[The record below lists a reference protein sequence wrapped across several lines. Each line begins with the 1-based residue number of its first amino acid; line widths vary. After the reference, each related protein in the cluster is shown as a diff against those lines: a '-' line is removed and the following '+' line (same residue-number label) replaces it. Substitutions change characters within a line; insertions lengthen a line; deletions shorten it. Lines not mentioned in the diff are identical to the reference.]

1 MSCYLD
7 FHVNGCGLSLE
18 LHWKRRC
25 CRSWR
30 LPVTV
35 RLIFK
40 KNDATTVPQ
49 VRLHGSRG
57 GVSWPRWP
65 PARLE
70 VLHLFR
76 WYTHTHFHTHRGF
89 YTQKLLQTNTF
100 THRDRTREIAIWP
113 QFLAIKLHF
122 ARKGSPVP
130 LQIAILPHF
139 VRKGCA
145 RTRESAILP
154 QFWAFWR
161 SDFISC
167 ERVAPGPE
175 KAQFYRSFG
184 LFGDRTSF
192 RAKGLRPDPAV
203 LGFLAIE
210 LRFVRKG
217 CVSRRLVGTA
227 PRLQERN
234 RKEGESKRAREQ
246 EGKRECEDVRMW
258 RCEDEKMWRWEDGK
272 MRRCEDL
279 MMWRWRGQERMWR
292 CEDEKM
298 SRCEDEKMWR
308 CEDEKI
314 WRWTDVKM
322 RRWWEDVKMRRCE
335 DEQMWRWED
344 VKMRRCEDCKMLCKD
359 VNMWKCLIDPH
370 TVRRTLRSEVLGKKS
385 GSLAELLRFWCCQ
398 VQKLRKSRRIASF
411 PSLHIDR

>member
-57 GVSWPRWP
+57 GVSGPRWP

-167 ERVAPGPE
+167 ERVAPGP
-175 KAQFYRSFG
+175 RSFG

-192 RAKGLRPDPAV
+192 RAKGLRFAPSRWHCPAP
-203 LGFLAIE
+203 
-210 LRFVRKG
+210 
-217 CVSRRLVGTA
+217 SR
-227 PRLQERN
+227 
-234 RKEGESKRAREQ
+234 
-246 EGKRECEDVRMW
+246 
-258 RCEDEKMWRWEDGK
+258 EK
-272 MRRCEDL
+272 
-279 MMWRWRGQERMWR
+279 
-292 CEDEKM
+292 
-298 SRCEDEKMWR
+298 
-308 CEDEKI
+308 
-314 WRWTDVKM
+314 
-322 RRWWEDVKMRRCE
+322 
-335 DEQMWRWED
+335 
-344 VKMRRCEDCKMLCKD
+344 
-359 VNMWKCLIDPH
+359 
-370 TVRRTLRSEVLGKKS
+370 
-385 GSLAELLRFWCCQ
+385 
-398 VQKLRKSRRIASF
+398 
-411 PSLHIDR
+411 